1 MIYKVVYFYA
11 GEDIIDYVD
20 DDESA
25 VKEFERI
32 ARAQGLEISYIA
44 ELDEFCDE
52 IRTVKA
58 Y

>member
-32 ARAQGLEISYIA
+32 ARAQGRKSAILQNLTSFA
-44 ELDEFCDE
+44 
-52 IRTVKA
+52 TKSGP
-58 Y
+58 